1 MTSGFVVID
10 EFGGDVMVW
19 SVYKHTTPSG
29 KVYIGIT
36 SKEPKYRWNSGH
48 GYRKCKGFWN
58 AIVKY
63 GWNNIRHE
71 ILYQGLTKIQAEQ
84 VERDLIKLYQSTDS
98 RFGYNI
104 MPGGD
109 VTQGVPAWNKG
120 LPKELQPQ
128 YGKPKSKTQREKI
141 AKTLS
146 KPVLCV
152 ELNVV
157 FDSSQDASKTLNVQF
172 SNISRCLHGRG
183 QTAGGYHWRWANA
196 Q

>member
-1 MTSGFVVID
+1 MGS
-10 EFGGDVMVW
+10 W

-36 SKEPKYRWNSGH
+36 SKTPQQRWNSGH
-48 GYRKCKGFWN
+48 GYRKCKAFWN

-63 GWNNIRHE
+63 GWQNIQHE
-71 ILYQGLTKIQAEQ
+71 VLYEGLTKYQAEAL
-84 VERDLIKLYQSTDS
+84 EKELITKYRSTDC

-128 YGKPKSKTQREKI
+128 FGKTKSKEQREKI

-146 KPVLCV
+146 KAIICV
-152 ELNVV
+152 ETETLYE
-157 FDSSQDASKTLNVQF
+157 SAQIASKELGIHF

-183 QTAGGYHWRWANA
+183 HTAGGYHWRWAT
-196 Q
+196 